1 MVCQWHGFWGLCVG
15 LVLCWVGVLGG
26 LLPWGADNLAQI
38 RRETASC
45 QEELADLQELQER
58 HPNLEAYQ
66 MELARSCQEA
76 AGLLPE
82 QMETL
87 SFLSQL
93 QESSKENNVRLL
105 EVRPGGVQQAG
116 QVYEQNIEVT
126 AVGDF
131 FAVYRW
137 LGRLQQGKRYCN
149 IQRFAVSREEA
160 GLLCHASLS
169 IYADGGE

>member
-1 MVCQWHGFWGLCVG
+1 MVCQWRGFWGLCVG
-15 LVLCWVGVLGG
+15 LVLCWAGVLGG

-38 RRETASC
+38 RGETASC
-45 QEELADLQELQER
+45 QKELADLQELQAR

-66 MELARSCQEA
+66 LELARSCQEA
-76 AGLLPE
+76 VGLLPE
-82 QMETL
+82 RMETL

-93 QESSKENNVRLL
+93 QESSKENNVGLL
-105 EVRPGGVQQAG
+105 EVRPGDVHQAG
-116 QVYEQNIEVT
+116 QVCEQIIEVT

-137 LGRLQQGKRYCN
+137 LGRLQGKRYCN
-149 IQRFAVSREEA
+149 IQGFAVSREGA
-160 GLLCHASLS
+160 GLVCHASLS